1 VTLTQAE
8 VDEHRGQTFADV
20 LRHIPGIT
28 VMKTGPSIAKPM
40 LHGMSGTRLVMLN
53 AGIAQEGQQWGA
65 EHAPEID
72 PFTPD
77 RIGIVR
83 GPAAVV
89 YGPNAM
95 GGVISVEP
103 RPLPTTSDW
112 SGEVMLNGFL
122 NNRQGAGSVVVER
135 GALLGTPLS
144 MRVQASGRRAGDAHT
159 PDYVLRN
166 SGFAEM
172 AGAVDLGAT
181 IGTWTVASH
190 MRGFATTLGI
200 YQGSHMGNPSDLQRA
215 IERGG
220 PSVRSAFSFD
230 IGRPRQEIEH
240 RLWSIQARGH
250 LTDRD
255 ELRVVYGWQQ
265 NERREFDAHNTRII
279 GRGSDPVE
287 RARDSVER
295 LNRALATPAM
305 GLLLTTYSGDIRW
318 ERSLTDVWQMTTG
331 VSGTRQVNDR
341 SGAVFLVPDYLA
353 YGLGGYALHTLAL
366 GDVLL
371 SGGLRYDAR
380 WLTSDVT
387 RRGSQDVQRQERTFT
402 NLAGSVGAVWNV
414 HSDVTLSMNLGTGWR
429 PPQVNEL
436 YANDVHHGVA
446 QYEIGDSTLAPE
458 RNVAVDATMRVAVP
472 GLDLHV
478 TGYVHSFA
486 DYIYAVPDP
495 LNPTV
500 TVRGTFP
507 TFRVIQHDAVIAGI
521 DMQATWA
528 IDDTWSVLSTLAI
541 VRGQDVVRGLPLFL
555 MPADRGR
562 LALHAHLHDVLGV
575 HDAFVEAGVLGVRR
589 QDRFVAGEDYADP
602 PAGYA
607 LLDASVGGTI
617 HVGVTDIRMTL
628 SVQNALDTRYRDYLS
643 RFRYVALDQGRDVVL
658 RLTIPLA
665 H

>member
-1 VTLTQAE
+1 
-8 VDEHRGQTFADV
+8 
-20 LRHIPGIT
+20 
-28 VMKTGPSIAKPM
+28 
-40 LHGMSGTRLVMLN
+40 
-53 AGIAQEGQQWGA
+53 
-65 EHAPEID
+65 
-72 PFTPD
+72 
-77 RIGIVR
+77 
-83 GPAAVV
+83 
-89 YGPNAM
+89 
-95 GGVISVEP
+95 
-103 RPLPTTSDW
+103 
-112 SGEVMLNGFL
+112 
-122 NNRQGAGSVVVER
+122 
-135 GALLGTPLS
+135 
-144 MRVQASGRRAGDAHT
+144 
-159 PDYVLRN
+159 
-166 SGFAEM
+166 
-172 AGAVDLGAT
+172 
-181 IGTWTVASH
+181 
-190 MRGFATTLGI
+190 
-200 YQGSHMGNPSDLQRA
+200 
-215 IERGG
+215 
-220 PSVRSAFSFD
+220 
-230 IGRPRQEIEH
+230 
-240 RLWSIQARGH
+240 
-250 LTDRD
+250 
-255 ELRVVYGWQQ
+255 
-265 NERREFDAHNTRII
+265 
-279 GRGSDPVE
+279 
-287 RARDSVER
+287 
-295 LNRALATPAM
+295 
-305 GLLLTTYSGDIRW
+305 
-318 ERSLTDVWQMTTG
+318 MTTG

-353 YGLGGYALHTLAL
+353 YGLGGYSLHTLTL
-366 GDVLL
+366 GDVML

-507 TFRVIQHDAVIAGI
+507 TFRFIQHDAVIAGI

-528 IDDTWSVLSTLAI
+528 INDTWSVLSTLAI
-541 VRGQDVVRGLPLFL
+541 VRGQDVVRDLPLFL

-617 HVGVTDIRMTL
+617 HVGVADIRMTL